1 MVAQYPQSRTRVVV
15 FAYDTRLPQALK
27 YLRLPV
33 TVLTSTAVS
42 APLYGSAP
50 ATGRS
55 VPKVQ
60 CERYRVHAK
69 IAPMRKIIALS
80 ATALTTAVLLS
91 GTSPAQARPNPVIP
105 DPFDKRVRCTSTDA
119 DGRKI
124 VTRYGNSQFG
134 WNHFTHRHNIKKCAI
149 LNAALKDKVDRN
161 DGHGRLEY
169 DGVAI
174 KTGGKP
180 AQVKFVVIVQYTRKT
195 KDGRYDAGKG
205 QKIGVVN
212 AFCRNQPNNKCP
224 AWMNQ

>member
-1 MVAQYPQSRTRVVV
+1 M
-15 FAYDTRLPQALK
+15 
-27 YLRLPV
+27 
-33 TVLTSTAVS
+33 
-42 APLYGSAP
+42 
-50 ATGRS
+50 
-55 VPKVQ
+55 
-60 CERYRVHAK
+60 RVH
-69 IAPMRKIIALS
+69 
-80 ATALTTAVLLS
+80 
-91 GTSPAQARPNPVIP
+91 
-105 DPFDKRVRCTSTDA
+105 CTSTDA

-124 VTRYGNSQFG
+124 VTRYGNSELG

-174 KTGGKP
+174 RTGGSP

-195 KDGRYDAGKG
+195 KDGRYDAGRG
-205 QKIGVVN
+205 QKIGVIN

>member
-1 MVAQYPQSRTRVVV
+1 LEACH
-15 FAYDTRLPQALK
+15 DH
-27 YLRLPV
+27 
-33 TVLTSTAVS
+33 AV
-42 APLYGSAP
+42 
-50 ATGRS
+50 
-55 VPKVQ
+55 
-60 CERYRVHAK
+60 
-69 IAPMRKIIALS
+69 RKIIAAATTVLS
-80 ATALTTAVLLS
+80 AAVLLS
-91 GTSPAQARPNPVIP
+91 GTATPAQALRPAQPHP
-105 DPFDKRVRCTSTDA
+105 WDHRVHCTSTDD

-124 VTRYGNSQFG
+124 VTRFGNADFG

-174 KTGGKP
+174 RTGGRP

-195 KDGRYDAGKG
+195 KDGKYDAGRG
-205 QKIGVVN
+205 EKIGVIN

>member
-1 MVAQYPQSRTRVVV
+1 MFAAETGKTTPQPGMSRGWYGWEATRWA
-15 FAYDTRLPQALK
+15 F
-27 YLRLPV
+27 PV
-33 TVLTSTAVS
+33 RA
-42 APLYGSAP
+42 
-50 ATGRS
+50 R
-55 VPKVQ
+55 Q
-60 CERYRVHAK
+60 CRHA
-69 IAPMRKIIALS
+69 
-80 ATALTTAVLLS
+80 
-91 GTSPAQARPNPVIP
+91 
-105 DPFDKRVRCTSTDA
+105 DH
-119 DGRKI
+119 GRKI
-124 VTRYGNSQFG
+124 VTRNGNSELG

-174 KTGGKP
+174 RTGSSP

-195 KDGRYDAGKG
+195 KDGRYDAGRG